1 MLRYWTSRKT
11 VNTAADDLRTLSLH
25 VMSRAGFG
33 KSFKFQGRP
42 HRAVTAEAKTATTDT
57 TMDYKESL
65 KVILENCVLIFALG
79 PKNLGKSWLP
89 QKLRTI
95 HEACITFQKYMTEV
109 YEDEKRSSAE
119 GRTGDRNFMASLI
132 RASQDEKSLGG
143 GLTESEIYGNSRRTF
158 PSPAANTPM
167 YLFNSNPM
175 LMSGCAVFVFNFA
188 GHDTT
193 AHTFTFATYFLAAN
207 PDVQDWLSEEINH
220 VMGDRRPEDWV
231 YSDFNSLKRC
241 LAVMYETLRL
251 YTPVPTSKIVSGHE
265 PQPLIVAGKTLMLAP
280 GTMIVPSYASLQT
293 DPKYW
298 GEDSLEWR
306 PSRFIKASP
315 SGSLDDEEFITPAR
329 GTFLAWS
336 WGARDCVGRKFSQVE
351 FVAVMATLFRKHR
364 VHPVMRGTT
373 ISRRETVEGTREGT
387 RKRVLDQIEK
397 DSAPVL
403 LLQMLHPE
411 KIHLVWKE
419 K

>member
-1 MLRYWTSRKT
+1 MWSESITVAQDVLRYWTSRKT

-158 PSPAANTPM
+158 PSPAANTTM
-167 YLFNSNPM
+167 Y
-175 LMSGCAVFVFNFA
+175 
-188 GHDTT
+188 
-193 AHTFTFATYFLAAN
+193 
-207 PDVQDWLSEEINH
+207 
-220 VMGDRRPEDWV
+220 
-231 YSDFNSLKRC
+231 
-241 LAVMYETLRL
+241 
-251 YTPVPTSKIVSGHE
+251 
-265 PQPLIVAGKTLMLAP
+265 
-280 GTMIVPSYASLQT
+280 
-293 DPKYW
+293 
-298 GEDSLEWR
+298 
-306 PSRFIKASP
+306 
-315 SGSLDDEEFITPAR
+315 
-329 GTFLAWS
+329 
-336 WGARDCVGRKFSQVE
+336 
-351 FVAVMATLFRKHR
+351 
-364 VHPVMRGTT
+364 
-373 ISRRETVEGTREGT
+373 
-387 RKRVLDQIEK
+387 
-397 DSAPVL
+397 
-403 LLQMLHPE
+403 
-411 KIHLVWKE
+411 
-419 K
+419 

>member
-1 MLRYWTSRKT
+1 MLCYWTSKKT
-11 VNTAADDLRTLSLH
+11 VSTAADDLRTLSLH
-25 VMSRAGFG
+25 VISRAGFG
-33 KSFKFQGRP
+33 KSFKFQG
-42 HRAVTAEAKTATTDT
+42 HDEKAVTSSAK
-57 TMDYKESL
+57 MDYKESL
-65 KVILENCVLIFALG
+65 KMILENCVLIFALG
-79 PKNLGKSWLP
+79 PKNLGKTWLP
-89 QKLRTI
+89 QKLRTL
-95 HEACITFQKYMTEV
+95 HKACATFQKYMTEV
-109 YEDEKRSSAE
+109 YEDEKVSFAQ
-119 GRTGDRNFMASLI
+119 GRTGNRNFMASLV

-143 GLTESEIYGNSRRTF
+143 GLTENEIYGNSKQALF
-158 PSPAANTPM
+158 SPAPRTHIDES
-167 YLFNSNPM
+167 NS
-175 LMSGCAVFVFNFA
+175 LSILIHGSAVFIFNFA

-207 PDVQDWLSEEINH
+207 PDVQDWVSEEINH

-231 YSDFNSLKRC
+231 YSDFTSLKRC

-251 YTPVPTSKIVSGHE
+251 YTPVPTSKIVGGHE
-265 PQPLIVAGKTLMLAP
+265 PQPLTVAGKTLMLAP
-280 GTMIVPSYASLQT
+280 GTMVVPSYASLQT

-373 ISRRETVEGTREGT
+373 ISRRETPFESTR
-387 RKRVLDQIEK
+387 RRILDQIEN

-411 KIHLVWKE
+411 KIRLVWKE